1 MCLRAGLT
9 QDKTRRGDP
18 WQNAANCSKQ
28 SEQMGRFGCECPETE
43 YAVYITLVKK
53 LSMFDRTEHCV

>member
-53 LSMFDRTEHCV
+53 TQYV